1 MLTVDMRAVIQSAHL
16 CFAATVTPDGRPNVS
31 PKGTIRVWDDTHLF
45 FLDIASPG
53 TRANLAHAPWLELNV
68 VDQLSRRGYR
78 FAGTAA
84 LHWPGSPVYAEG
96 IRRVYDATL
105 PAEPPAA
112 VVLLAIERAAP
123 VLSPAYWRGNDEAE
137 IRALWRERRAELD
150 RQFETH
156 VAQVGPVRVDVAPT
170 AGGGPSPAANT

>member
-1 MLTVDMRAVIQSAHL
+1 MLTADMRAVIQSAHL
-16 CFAATVTPDGRPNVS
+16 CFAATVTSDGRPNVS

-84 LHWPGSPVYAEG
+84 LHFPDSAVYAEG
-96 IRRVYDATL
+96 VRRVYDATL
-105 PAEPPAA
+105 PADPPAA
-112 VVLLAIERAAP
+112 VVLLAVERAAP
-123 VLSPAYWRGNDEAE
+123 LLSPAYWRGNDEAE
-137 IRALWRERRAELD
+137 IRALWKERRAELD
-150 RQFETH
+150 RAFEAH
-156 VAQVGPVRVDVAPT
+156 IAEVGAVRVNVAPNVDVPH
-170 AGGGPSPAANT
+170 GLR